1 MKHKLHKLREERGAT
16 LLMSMVFVL
25 VAVMVSAVIISAALT
40 ASHRIHDDY
49 SYEQSYQTVTSAA
62 SFMKNA
68 IEGSTVKHS
77 KIKNKSTN
85 VTREDWTFT
94 GEFGKE
100 LTDFLKDDAGFPGV
114 FSNPLTFVE
123 KSRSYTV
130 TAENF
135 NDVNVKLTII
145 YDDVND
151 KYKLKMEC
159 SEEDSYTTSH
169 IATITLDMTRAEGQT
184 DTRTVEG
191 VEEEV
196 TETTYT
202 WKAN

>member
-62 SFMKNA
+62 SVMKNA

-77 KIKNKSTN
+77 KIKNISTT
-85 VTREDWTFT
+85 VTTESWTAT
-94 GEFGKE
+94 GEFGEE
-100 LTDFLKDDAGFPGV
+100 LKDFLKNDAGFPGV
-114 FSNPLTFVE
+114 ILNPLTFDE
-123 KSRSYTV
+123 ESRSYTV

-151 KYKLKMEC
+151 KYKLEMEC

-169 IATITLDMTRAEGQT
+169 IATITLDMTVDEKTPYTINGGA
-184 DTRTVEG
+184 
-191 VEEEV
+191 EEV